1 VTNADHYA
9 QLAKQYGEARVKA
22 DDHFSREQLETLE
35 RSYRILAA
43 SEAALERSLTL
54 AQRLGKPG

>member
-1 VTNADHYA
+1 MTNAERYA
-9 QLAKQYGEARVKA
+9 QLAKQYADARVKA
-22 DDHFSREQLETLE
+22 DDHFSRERLETLE

-43 SEAALERSLTL
+43 SEAALERSLKL